1 VIRGRQ
7 GLLARSVQSVPQ
19 VQAAQKVIQDH
30 KDLRDRVVKWGLR
43 APSVTKAM
51 SVLKVR
57 EANPVR
63 LDQSVHEVRQ
73 VLQVQRVRLVPEA
86 M

>member
-1 VIRGRQ
+1 VIQGLQ

-19 VQAAQKVIQDH
+19 VQASQKVIQDH

>member
-1 VIRGRQ
+1 M
-7 GLLARSVQSVPQ
+7 
-19 VQAAQKVIQDH
+19 
-30 KDLRDRVVKWGLR
+30 
-43 APSVTKAM
+43 TKAM

-73 VLQVQRVRLVPEA
+73 VLQVQRVQLVPEA